1 MIPIAVVV
9 AAAAATILHN
19 FAQKCKKFN
28 FPTVDATH
36 TRPAIPCYTL
46 QYLEILFNTCNTR
59 LLYLTE
65 EDSGH
70 HTPPPV

>member
-1 MIPIAVVV
+1 MIPKDAVVAV

-19 FAQKCKKFN
+19 FAQKCKKYN

-46 QYLEILFNTCNTR
+46 
-59 LLYLTE
+59 LYLAI
-65 EDSGH
+65 
-70 HTPPPV
+70 P

>member
-1 MIPIAVVV
+1 MIPKDAVVAV

-28 FPTVDATH
+28 FPTIDATH

-46 QYLEILFNTCNTR
+46 QYPTILWNTCNTR
-59 LLYLTE
+59 L
-65 EDSGH
+65 
-70 HTPPPV
+70 